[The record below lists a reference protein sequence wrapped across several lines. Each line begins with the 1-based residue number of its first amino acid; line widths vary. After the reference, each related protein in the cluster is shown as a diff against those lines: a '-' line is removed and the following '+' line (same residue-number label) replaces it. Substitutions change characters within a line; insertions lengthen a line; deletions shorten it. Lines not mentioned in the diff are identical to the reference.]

1 MDSGKMA
8 NGDARKGEAGKER
21 SVFHTNPNG
30 QSSKAGQSSAR
41 ANVRM
46 TTPAAPVCAICGGTG
61 FVVPDLPPAH
71 PNFGKALPCRCRTQ
85 ERMERSVRVLQ
96 RLSSLDPVKRL
107 TFETF
112 IPEPSHLPAEKAF
125 NLRRAYETCIHY
137 AQEPEG
143 WLLLTG
149 TYGCGKTHLA
159 AAIANARLDIGQSAL
174 FMVVPDLLDHLRA
187 AFSPH
192 SEVSYDELFEQLRT
206 TPLLI
211 LDDLGTQSSTP
222 WAQEKLFQLLNHR
235 YNAQLP
241 TVITTNQRLEDLEQ
255 RLRSRLLDMNLVNH
269 FAIIAPDFRAGK
281 NPMQSDLSSLTF
293 HREQRFDNFFV
304 QRNDLSAEERNNL
317 REVFEAC
324 RAYTTTLQGWLVLAG
339 ANGCGKTHLAA
350 AIANQQVDAGRG
362 DVMFIVAP
370 DLLDHLRAAYS
381 PQAITS
387 YDRRFDEIKNTPL
400 LVLDDLG
407 TESATPWAKEK
418 LYQLFNYRYNALLP
432 TVITTSSEPKKI
444 EPWLRTRMFDQSRC
458 QFWGIIAAGY
468 RGGGQPQPPVRPRAP
483 RKA

>member
-1 MDSGKMA
+1 ME
-8 NGDARKGEAGKER
+8 NGDARKGETSKER
-21 SVFHTNPNG
+21 AVFHTNPNG
-30 QSSKAGQSSAR
+30 QFDKAGQSSAR

-46 TTPAAPVCAICGGTG
+46 TKPTAPVCAICGGTG

-71 PNFGKALPCRCRTQ
+71 PNFGKALACRCRAQ

-96 RLSSLDPVKRL
+96 RLSSLEPVKRL

-112 IPEPSHLPAEKAF
+112 IPEPSYLEAEKAF
-125 NLRRAYETCIHY
+125 HLRRAYETCVEY
-137 AQEPEG
+137 AQEPAG

-241 TVITTNQRLEDLEQ
+241 TVITTNQRLEDLEP
-255 RLRSRLLDMNLVNH
+255 RLRSRLLHIELVSH
-269 FAIIAPDFRAGK
+269 LAIIAPDFRAGK
-281 NPMQSDLSSLTF
+281 NPSQGDLGSLNI
-293 HREQRFDNFFV
+293 HQEQRFDNFFV
-304 QRNDLSAEERNNL
+304 QRNDLSSDGRANL
-317 REVFEAC
+317 REVFDAC
-324 RAYTTTLQGWLVLAG
+324 RAYASEPQGWLVLNG
-339 ANGCGKTHLAA
+339 GNGCGKTHLAA
-350 AIANQQVDAGRG
+350 AIANHQVEIGRG
-362 DVMFIVAP
+362 DVMFIVVP
-370 DLLDHLRAAYS
+370 DLLDYLRAAYS
-381 PQAITS
+381 PQATTP
-387 YDRRFDEIKNTPL
+387 YDRRFDEIKKTPIL
-400 LVLDDLG
+400 ILDDLG

-418 LYQLFNYRYNALLP
+418 LYQLFNYRYNALLS
-432 TVITTSSEPKKI
+432 TVITTSSDPKKI
-444 EPWLRTRMFDQSRC
+444 EPWLRTRMFDQTRC
-458 QFWGIIAAGY
+458 QYRGIQATAY
-468 RGGGQPQPPVRPRAP
+468 RGGGTPQPPTRA
-483 RKA
+483 RAVHK